1 MHPQPLMKFHFV
13 IAPTR
18 HVAAFY
24 DLDVQEQGAIWVII
38 GEIEKRLASTMKL
51 AGVDIGFED
60 GVTERDHAHVHLV
73 PRTAERTIT
82 LPQGV
87 EWVFSAA

>member
-1 MHPQPLMKFHFV
+1 MHPQPLAKFHFV

-38 GEIEKRLASTMKL
+38 REIEKRLASTMKL
-51 AGVDIGFED
+51 MGVDIGFED
-60 GVTERDHAHVHLV
+60 GATDQDHAHVHVL
-73 PRTAERTIT
+73 PRTAGRAVA
-82 LPQGV
+82 LPQSV